1 MRFLKNLQFFLLF
14 PLAIS
19 QINQSDLD
27 AQCTEA
33 RNNLIHRELRMGKV
47 LSDFNKQ
54 IMNCSTSM
62 ANFRDLS
69 LALDSFANMALLQS
83 TVNNYETYENIST
96 CNDINLKIILID
108 FEMRKVLSLQSTAN
122 RNLSTL
128 NTEYLN
134 MVTQASRTRSI
145 SSCVRNLITQTQR
158 VYFEYGQ
165 YIGDFSVNYGN
176 LFLTYF
182 FKFLRLEISNL
193 R

>member
-1 MRFLKNLQFFLLF
+1 MKFLKNLQFFLLF

-182 FKFLRLEISNL
+182 FQIFEVRNFKS
-193 R
+193 